1 MIAQD
6 TGGWHALKAEY
17 YKAETPS
24 SILAGGFDRTME
36 IVSKIEVNL
45 PASRVDLRQRGW
57 LEQVRDVD

>member
-6 TGGWHALKAEY
+6 TGGWHALQPGY
-17 YKAETPS
+17 NKAETPS
-24 SILAGGFDRTME
+24 SILVGRFDRTME

-45 PASRVDLRQRGW
+45 PASWVDLRQRGW